1 MVNFENNRLSKINQK
16 KFESDK
22 LQSTMTFQPH
32 INSKSVCRESVFQD
46 KRFIEKL
53 ITTKQTNLS
62 KLKDQAME
70 AEKEKCPFQPEIN
83 KISAEIA
90 NRTMQISHCDLSVS
104 GIQGSSRFEQ
114 LYENSKQKEERL
126 KH

>member
-32 INSKSVCRESVFQD
+32 INSKSLCRESVFQD
-46 KRFIEKL
+46 KRFIDKL

-90 NRTMQISHCDLSVS
+90 NRTMHISHCDLSVS